1 MRCGP
6 ESLTPSCFSRYLDL
20 GPDEDDDDDDG
31 DDSQYLA
38 SSSNPD
44 LGHVHKCLISEIIE
58 YIPLPGVC
66 KFLYP
71 H

>member
-1 MRCGP
+1 M
-6 ESLTPSCFSRYLDL
+6 
-20 GPDEDDDDDDG
+20 DDGDDDDG

-38 SSSNPD
+38 LSSNPD
-44 LGHVHKCLISEIIE
+44 LGHVHKRLISEIIE

-66 KFLYP
+66 KLLYP